1 VAHPLLHQKQMTLIS
16 GDHNS
21 PGHRLYSHS
30 EDIKKRQDK
39 LREQREQEEEKRLKR
54 VPVAPPQHFDAVKYQ
69 QKLLERA
76 RKIDTA
82 RKRQEEKAQQ
92 LAQGYSFCEFLCKT
106 LMHLAELTFQPT
118 LNTSYQMK
126 KDRVRHSNDKSNSS
140 LIDPWFQPSVTMN
153 AIDRFALRSSLLFL
167 CGCNM

>member
-1 VAHPLLHQKQMTLIS
+1 MNSYEEIGRKLS
-16 GDHNS
+16 HNS

-30 EDIKKRQDK
+30 EAMKKKQDK

-82 RKRQEEKAQQ
+82 RKRQEDKAQQ
-92 LAQGYSFCEFLCKT
+92 LAQGHAFCLLLCKSINACSRIDFSAHVEYV
-106 LMHLAELTFQPT
+106 LPDEEGQGEEM
-118 LNTSYQMK
+118 NC
-126 KDRVRHSNDKSNSS
+126 KS
-140 LIDPWFQPSVTMN
+140 
-153 AIDRFALRSSLLFL
+153 
-167 CGCNM
+167 